1 MTQEIGITTSAG
13 TGLLAEA
20 IQEAERVL
28 LAAPH
33 VRTERDVAEGLD
45 YLAGLVRVGLASAW
59 ASDPADPHFARPS
72 TQWTKMGLDNPD
84 TLYFAA
90 QISGDAEYVVTGNR
104 GSSADL
110 VFQVLAGS
118 HAGNTSPASHLA
130 FDDRDFP
137 VAEDGSF
144 EIRFG
149 PRQDAGPGYF
159 TLSPDAQRL
168 LVRQTFSDWTTERAG
183 TLRVQRAD
191 RIGVPGRPVTLATIE
206 ARYARAARTL
216 LGYARTFLEFVERF
230 YLDQPVNTM
239 YAPKITPGG
248 LASQYSSAG
257 HYDLA
262 DDQAL
267 IITVP
272 ASGMPYQ
279 GMQLGTKWY
288 VSLDYVDHQTS
299 LTADQ
304 AHVDPD
310 GRIRFVVSR
319 QDPGLANWLETTGL
333 TEGYLQIRWQRVDRP
348 LTAEDGP
355 TTEVVPYAELAP
367 RLPFHDQQQ
376 VTPAEWAQRI
386 AARQAAVGDRMM
398 A

>member
-1 MTQEIGITTSAG
+1 MTHEIGITTSAG
-13 TGLLAEA
+13 LGQLTEA

-130 FDDRDFP
+130 FDDREFP
-137 VAEDGSF
+137 VQPDGGF

-149 PRQDAGPGYF
+149 PREDGGPGYF
-159 TLSPDAQRL
+159 TLAPDAQRL
-168 LVRQTFSDWTTERAG
+168 LVRQTFSDWDTERPG

-191 RIGVPGRPVTLATIE
+191 RIGAPSRPVTLDTVE
-206 ARYARAARTL
+206 TRYARAARTL
-216 LGYARTFLEFVERF
+216 LGYARTFLDFVERF

-239 YAPKITPGG
+239 YAPRITPGG

-257 HYDLA
+257 HFDLA

-267 IITVP
+267 VITVP

-288 VSLDYVDHQTS
+288 VSLDYLNHQTS

-310 GRIRFVVSR
+310 GRIRFVVSK

-333 TEGYLQIRWQRVDRP
+333 TEGYLQIRWQRVSRP

-355 TTEVVPYAELAP
+355 TTEVVPFAELAD
-367 RLPFHDQQQ
+367 RLPFHDQQR
-376 VTPAEWAQRI
+376 VTPDEWARRI